1 MMATLA
7 AVRPAWDRVLLA
19 HRRYTGGNGDALAG
33 SVTYALLVCAG
44 PVLLFSVTMLDGLG
58 VGPSTV
64 QSTLRRSAGLLLPT
78 EVAGAVGRVP
88 AVPLA
93 LRAGLV
99 LALLWTSLRL
109 VRALRTSVR
118 AMCGQDAGSGNPV
131 YDAGRDA
138 VLGLLLLLAVGV
150 AVALSGAAEG
160 WLGRWWA
167 TPVGIVVVWLL
178 FTGLMRHGSWPKPG
192 RPGVAAALRSSLVA
206 AVVVWLL
213 TLGARHYFA
222 ATQTLHRELYRAAGT
237 LVGVLVWCSLACRTL
252 LRATAWA
259 STAGGSDE

>member
-1 MMATLA
+1 MTTLA
-7 AVRPAWDRVLLA
+7 AARPAWDRVLLA
-19 HRRYTGGNGDALAG
+19 HRRYTGANGDALAG

-44 PVLLFSVTMLDGLG
+44 PVLLFGLTMLDA
-58 VGPSTV
+58 VGIQPSSVEATV
-64 QSTLRRSAGLLLPT
+64 HRSAGLLLPA

-88 AVPLA
+88 PVPLA

-138 VLGLLLLLAVGV
+138 VLGVLLLLAVGV
-150 AVALSGAAEG
+150 AVGLSGAAAI

-167 TPVGIVVVWLL
+167 ALVGIGVVGLL
-178 FTGLMRHGSWPKPG
+178 FTGLMRLGSWPTRG
-192 RPGVAAALRSSLVA
+192 RPEVAAALRSSLVA

-237 LVGVLVWCSLACRTL
+237 LVGVLVWCSLAGRTF

-259 STAGGSDE
+259 STAGATRD